1 VKVHGI
7 LEFRIS
13 NCQIFVAFVVDEH
26 VFLSKKGKTMS
37 NQMSH
42 PCDSLLQQWQSKR
55 ETANFYFTAL
65 LRLSPDSSDALRR
78 RQELND
84 KVFEALLAWRHIDDQ
99 LQSCYQEYGERT

>member
-1 VKVHGI
+1 MRM
-7 LEFRIS
+7 F
-13 NCQIFVAFVVDEH
+13 
-26 VFLSKKGKTMS
+26 FLSKKGKTMS

-42 PCDSLLQQWQSKR
+42 PCDSLLQQWQSER